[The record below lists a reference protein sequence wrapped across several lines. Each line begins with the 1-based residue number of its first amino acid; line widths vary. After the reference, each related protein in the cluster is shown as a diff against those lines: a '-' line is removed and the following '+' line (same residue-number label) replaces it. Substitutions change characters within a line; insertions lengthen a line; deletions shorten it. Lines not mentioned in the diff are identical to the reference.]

1 MSSLP
6 DISIVMSVYNGAD
19 RLRETMES
27 VLSQEGVSL
36 EFIVIDDGSTDGS
49 GATLDNYA
57 RRDARIRIL
66 YQENQGLTHA
76 LIRGCEAAKGKYIAR
91 QDADDISLPNRL
103 RLQKSVLDQHE
114 DCAFVSCWTS
124 MIGPM
129 DEYLFTSKGKGL
141 ASSPI
146 RMLSKRGEKWR
157 VIDGPT
163 HHGSVMFRR
172 EAYVRAG
179 GYRAAFH
186 YAQDW
191 DLWYRLAALGTF
203 AMVERYLYRGRIT
216 PDSISSLRR
225 DQQVAYARLSH
236 KACSSACRPLRCR
249 ARGGSCATS
258 FTRAARHPKI
268 GSGPG
273 NVFHRQVPGRQ
284 QRSSRHALLLECDIF
299 DAFPLPRLVVG
310 RSIAGAAFQAF
321 TERQAQRRKRG
332 AARSLTSSLG
342 GWPSA

>member
-6 DISIVMSVYNGAD
+6 DISVVMGVYNAAD
-19 RLRETMES
+19 SLCETMES

-36 EFIVIDDGSTDGS
+36 EFIVIDDGSTDGCDV
-49 GATLDNYA
+49 TLDNYA
-57 RRDARIRIL
+57 RHDARVRIVH
-66 YQENQGLTHA
+66 QDNQGLTRA
-76 LIRGCEAAKGKYIAR
+76 LITGCEAARGKYIAR
-91 QDADDISLPNRL
+91 QDAGDISLPNRL
-103 RLQKSVLDQHE
+103 RLQKAVLDQHE
-114 DCAFVSCWTS
+114 DCAFVSCWTT
-124 MIGPM
+124 MIGPK
-129 DEYLFTSKGKGL
+129 DECLFTRKGRGR
-141 ASSPI
+141 ASSPVRI
-146 RMLSKRGEKWR
+146 LSKREEKWV

-236 KACSSACRPLRCR
+236 KA
-249 ARGGSCATS
+249 
-258 FTRAARHPKI
+258 I
-268 GSGPG
+268 
-273 NVFHRQVPGRQ
+273 
-284 QRSSRHALLLECDIF
+284 ALLLAGHS
-299 DAFPLPRLVVG
+299 DAALV
-310 RSIAGAAFQAF
+310 
-321 TERQAQRRKRG
+321 EE
-332 AARSLTSSLG
+332 AARLLSREQHAIRRLDQGRAMYFIGKCLADNNDPRATRYFLNAIYLTPFLFRAWWWAAVSLARRFRLL
-342 GWPSA
+342 PSDKRSGANAVPHDR

>member
-172 EAYVRAG
+172 EAYAKAG
-179 GYRAAFH
+179 GYRAPFY

-203 AMVERYLYRGRIT
+203 AMLDRCLYQGRIT
-216 PDSISSLRR
+216 PGSISSSSR
-225 DQQVAYARLSH
+225 DRQVAYARLSH
-236 KACSSACRPLRCR
+236 KAISLRLS
-249 ARGGSCATS
+249 GDSD
-258 FTRAARHPKI
+258 AAVVQEAEQLLPQK
-268 GSGPG
+268 
-273 NVFHRQVPGRQ
+273 
-284 QRSSRHALLLECDIF
+284 RHAISRSDQGRAMYFIGKCLVNNSDPRATRYFLNAISSNPFL
-299 DAFPLPRLVVG
+299 FPAWWWAAISLARQLVPV
-310 RSIAGAAFQAF
+310 
-321 TERQAQRRKRG
+321 EEQR
-332 AARSLTSSLG
+332 
-342 GWPSA
+342 